1 MKKTLKLVLKEL
13 RNQRY
18 SGWLSGLC
26 VIVAGLS
33 DDKLITDQ
41 DAERFGE
48 LLNWS
53 HKNQTEFYDHED
65 NIVPLRSKYHWPR
78 GVFEPRE
85 QWLIEQIN
93 LLS

>member
-1 MKKTLKLVLKEL
+1 MKEILEKVLEEL
-13 RNQRY
+13 RYQNK
-18 SGWLSGLC
+18 SNTLSGLC

-33 DDKLITDQ
+33 DYDLITDQ
-41 DAERFGE
+41 EAMAFDE

-65 NIVPLRSKYHWPR
+65 RVVSLRSKYHWLR
-78 GVFEPRE
+78 GAFEPRE
-85 QWLIEQIN
+85 QWLVEQIN

>member
-13 RNQRY
+13 RNQKDL
-18 SGWLSGLC
+18 GWLSGLC
-26 VIVAGLS
+26 VIVAGLN
-33 DDKLITDQ
+33 DDNLITDQ
-41 DAERFGE
+41 EAMAFDE
-48 LLNWS
+48 LLNRS

-78 GVFEPRE
+78 GAFEVRE
-85 QWLIEQIN
+85 QWLVEQIN